1 MFFAFP
7 VFSGHGRECVCA
19 CMIQFQCRAVVVLV
33 VLLVN
38 VESVLQLQIDTFL
51 RLCVSFCYY
60 RAATYLYL
68 IVTLQRCW
76 WCQKIESYLGTRH
89 AKALRRSVLAWA
101 NRKRHRNDLMHVFIS
116 HTLPFP
122 TLPNLP
128 HTTDNIG
135 HVQQCT
141 IDNIKPVLTRRVER
155 VLLTCFTFKV
165 HAFVVRA
172 YILRTPSCRVYSL
185 V

>member
-7 VFSGHGRECVCA
+7 VFSGHGRVGQGCMMMCA

-51 RLCVSFCYY
+51 RLCVNFCYY
-60 RAATYLYL
+60 WAATYLYL

-89 AKALRRSVLAWA
+89 AKALRRSVLVLFLLSMGKSKW
-101 NRKRHRNDLMHVFIS
+101 S
-116 HTLPFP
+116 HARFYFSYP
-122 TLPNLP
+122 TLPYP
-128 HTTDNIG
+128 TFHTRPTTSATSNS
-135 HVQQCT
+135 VQLT
-141 IDNIKPVLTRRVER
+141 ISSLYS
-155 VLLTCFTFKV
+155 
-165 HAFVVRA
+165 HAESNA
-172 YILRTPSCRVYSL
+172 YS
-185 V
+185 

>member
-7 VFSGHGRECVCA
+7 VFSGHGRVGQGCMMMCA

-76 WCQKIESYLGTRH
+76 WCQKIESYLGTR
-89 AKALRRSVLAWA
+89 RCWSCFCLAWA
-101 NRKRHRNDLMHVFIS
+101 NRKRHRNDLMHVFIP
-116 HTLPFP
+116 HTLPYP
-122 TLPNLP
+122 TQRSTHDRQHRPRP
-128 HTTDNIG
+128 T
-135 HVQQCT
+135 
-141 IDNIKPVLTRRVER
+141 
-155 VLLTCFTFKV
+155 
-165 HAFVVRA
+165 A
-172 YILRTPSCRVYSL
+172 YN
-185 V
+185 